1 MLVHV
6 VQAKST
12 SNAMANLSKP
22 MFDNKAITTE
32 SANAGSVALKPKQ
45 LHVAVGV
52 IIRDNQVLLSLRS
65 KQQHQ
70 GGKWEFPGGKVEAGE
85 TVYNALARE
94 LKEELAIE
102 VVSAEPFMQ
111 QAFSYP
117 ERNVLLD
124 IYLVTEF
131 TGQAQGLEGQ
141 PLQWASFAQLSQLN
155 FPDANQPIVEKLQ
168 QQFM

>member
-1 MLVHV
+1 MITK
-6 VQAKST
+6 KST
-12 SNAMANLSKP
+12 N
-22 MFDNKAITTE
+22 TE
-32 SANAGSVALKPKQ
+32 SAQAGSVALATKQ

-85 TVYNALARE
+85 TVYKALARE
-94 LKEELAIE
+94 LQEELAIT
-102 VVSAEPFMQ
+102 VAKAEPFMQ

-124 IYLVTEF
+124 IYLVTDF
-131 TGQAQGLEGQ
+131 TGQAQGVEGQ
-141 PLQWASFAQLSQLN
+141 PLQWVSFAQLSELN

-168 QQFM
+168 RQFM